1 MNIHRV
7 LDNLSV
13 KIGSLYGEKMKFF
26 REGIEADPLTA
37 IPGGIELEF
46 SPIEK
51 AGEYNCPVRY
61 REIDGV
67 ARYFII
73 NWAGKKSPCVLFHHG
88 SGENNY
94 TKRIRKIFQ
103 RKNHY
108 RINAIAVSIPFNRN
122 LKEYL
127 YGIGSLQRFS
137 FLIAS
142 STRLTESLGA
152 WLKSLGSEK
161 IVVSGISLGGWI
173 TNLHYSLYGSLDEY
187 RPIFAGAALDHLFTD
202 TIYRGMSASPAKEH
216 PEILKEA
223 LNFEDIFRSKNP
235 NIVFPLLSRYDQFIH
250 FERQKRIYLPENTTV
265 LDKGHITG
273 SMDSKALREHI
284 FDKAFSR

>member
-1 MNIHRV
+1 M
-7 LDNLSV
+7 
-13 KIGSLYGEKMKFF
+13 GSLYGDKVKFF
-26 REGIEADPLTA
+26 REGIEADALTE
-37 IPGGIELEF
+37 IPKGIELEF
-46 SPIEK
+46 SPVEE
-51 AGEYNCPVRY
+51 AGECNCPVRY
-61 REIDGV
+61 REIEGV
-67 ARYFII
+67 ARYCLI
-73 NWAGKKSPCVLFHHG
+73 NWAGKKSPSVLFHHG

-103 RKNHY
+103 IKNHHK
-108 RINAIAVSIPFNRN
+108 INVIAVSIPFNRN

-142 STRLTESLGA
+142 STQLTESLGA
-152 WLKSLGSEK
+152 WLKNLGSEK

-187 RPIFAGAALDHLFTD
+187 RPIFAGAALGHLFTD
-202 TIYRGMSASPAKEH
+202 TIYREMSASPAKEH

-223 LNFEDIFRSKNP
+223 LNFEDSFRAKNP

-250 FERQKRIYLPENTTV
+250 FERQKGIYLPENTNV
-265 LDKGHITG
+265 LEKGHITG
-273 SMDSKALREHI
+273 SMAFKALRNHI
-284 FDKAFSR
+284 FDKAFSK